1 MLADQWERVNKIF
14 EKARGLPEH
23 ERARYLKNACDDDSE
38 LRMQVESL
46 LGHWDQAGPEF
57 LKTPRLHGFS
67 PATQSVDHG
76 AVDSTQ
82 GQSSDTSS
90 AQFGAYRIIR
100 EIGRGGMGCVY
111 QARDER
117 LGRTVAIKTI
127 AAAERGQVHIDLF
140 DREAQLTANLRHP
153 NIVTLHSYEPQL
165 PCPYFVMEW
174 VDGQPLDQYCRRRH
188 LALRDTLRLLEKIVR
203 ALAYAHDQNVIHRD
217 LKSQNIL
224 VDSSGEPRILDF
236 GLARIAAKVA
246 DSSSVGGPIKGTLQY
261 MAPEQVIHPDEV
273 DQAADVFAL
282 GLIMYELLTGIRPPI
297 PPDLKDKEAWKH
309 RTIPLP
315 REINSDVPEALQRI
329 CLKATESNP
338 RNRYPTA
345 GHLADDLERFLEGK
359 PITTRPT
366 RYAKLLESR
375 VREHMDVLS
384 SWWQENLITHR
395 ELDALHDRYL
405 GLLRADSLWVP
416 EARTLRTG
424 PLLTQIGGWLL
435 VLSAILWPIFYW
447 DDDLNLSYEGIKVS
461 FTGLMRVLLEAIPTI
476 IVNVW
481 AFRLWRRGSKLSAL
495 IFTITGI
502 ILVPVFLSILQGVIG
517 FPSWNRGSKFEL
529 GPSRATNF
537 QMFIA
542 TTAGLAYGI
551 WWLKR
556 RRYTLLAGTVAFVF
570 FAFWAALLF
579 VLGMRDWLLGG
590 RYYAFTAMCWI
601 PFFGVMF
608 CTGYRL
614 DKKHADHLAIPFYAL
629 TAVSLFLITA
639 TIAWDA
645 PKSWLGLGSAA
656 PTASTQ
662 PVDVVEPLRTAR
674 SLSFFGCGLLYLGI
688 ALVLDRSQ
696 TRLRR
701 MWGNIIFRLV
711 PPVCLLSWDALGDE
725 PIFGIHL
732 YKDVQGSDVFYLTPV
747 ELSVPLL
754 CFALA
759 AVAMRFQLRWFLYY
773 SLLHLAWFI
782 FRTTDRFLADRLAWP
797 FTLVGVGILALVVG
811 LWIERIRARQY
822 PSDTPTPSPELTG

>member
-1 MLADQWERVNKIF
+1 MQADQWAKVYRIF
-14 EKARGLPEH
+14 EEARQLRVE
-23 ERARYLKNACDDDSE
+23 ERAGFLEKACGGDAE
-38 LRMQVESL
+38 LRDEVESL
-46 LGHWDQAGPEF
+46 LRNLDQAETDF
-57 LKTPRLHGFS
+57 LKTPRFHGS
-67 PATQSVDHG
+67 APATKSVNHSAVDPPQGRSVDF
-76 AVDSTQ
+76 
-82 GQSSDTSS
+82 SSE
-90 AQFGAYRIIR
+90 QLGAYRIIR
-100 EIGRGGMGCVY
+100 EIGRGGMGRVY

-127 AAAERGQVHIDLF
+127 AVAERGQVHIDLF

-174 VDGQPLDQYCRRRH
+174 VDGQPLDHYCRRRQMVLH
-188 LALRDTLRLLEKIVR
+188 DIVKLLEKIVR
-203 ALAYAHDQNVIHRD
+203 AVAYAHDQNVIHRD

-246 DSSSVGGPIKGTLQY
+246 DSSSVGGPIKGTLLY
-261 MAPEQVIHPDEV
+261 MAPEQVIRPEDV

-282 GLIMYELLTGIRPPI
+282 GLIMYELLTGTRPPI

-345 GHLADDLERFLEGK
+345 GHLADDLKRFLEGR

-375 VREHMDVLS
+375 VREHIDVLS
-384 SWWQENLITHR
+384 SWRQENLITHR

-424 PLLTQIGGWLL
+424 PLLTQLGGWLL

-447 DDDLNLSYEGIKVS
+447 DDDLNLSYDGIKVS
-461 FTGLMRVLLEAIPTI
+461 FTGLMRILLEAIPTI
-476 IVNVW
+476 IVNIW
-481 AFRLWRRGSKLSAL
+481 AFRLWSRGSKLSAL

-502 ILVPVFLSILQGVIG
+502 ILVPLFLSILQGVIG
-517 FPSWNRGSKFEL
+517 FPSWDRGSKYEL
-529 GPSRATNF
+529 GPARATNF
-537 QMFIA
+537 QMLIA
-542 TTAGLAYGI
+542 TTVGLAYGI

-556 RRYTLLAGTVAFVF
+556 RRYTLLAGTVAFVG
-570 FAFWAALLF
+570 FAFWATLLF
-579 VLGMRDWLLGG
+579 VSGMYDWLKNGD
-590 RYYAFTAMCWI
+590 YAFTAMCWI
-601 PFFGVMF
+601 PFLAVMF

-614 DKKHADHLAIPFYAL
+614 DRVQSDHLAIPFYAL
-629 TAVSLFLITA
+629 ATVSLFLIT
-639 TIAWDA
+639 TTVAWDA
-645 PKSWLGLGSAA
+645 PKSWFGLGSAA
-656 PTASTQ
+656 PTASIQ

-674 SLSFFGCGLLYLGI
+674 SLAFFGCGLLYLAI

-701 MWGNIIFRLV
+701 MWGNVIFRLV
-711 PPVCLLSWDALGDE
+711 PPVCLLSWDALGEE
-725 PIFGIHL
+725 PIFSYWL

-759 AVAMRFQLRWFLYY
+759 AVAMQFQLRWFLYY

-782 FRTTDRFLADRLAWP
+782 FRTTDRFLENRLAWP

-811 LWIERIRARQY
+811 LWIERIRARKY
-822 PSDTPTPSPELTG
+822 PSDTPTPSPDPSG